1 MRKNTAAPYIPMRK
15 GILDE
20 IDFVYPCSD
29 DGTAYL
35 TKGYPEYKNKV
46 ATKLLGTLDRGVK
59 AYEWKDAPYEI
70 VTCSNVV
77 KVKRLDKLIRAM
89 SLIRDVNI
97 KWTHYGD
104 GLLME
109 DIKALAEKMLGG
121 NVTYVFKGNVDNAAL
136 LEDYITENYYLFV
149 NVSSSEGIPVSIM
162 EASSV
167 GIPCLATDVGGT
179 GEIISDGVNG
189 LLLRADVSDRELADR
204 ITWFCG
210 LDGERYLRFRKEA
223 RRIWDDKYNAEKI
236 I

>member
-1 MRKNTAAPYIPMRK
+1 
-15 GILDE
+15 
-20 IDFVYPCSD
+20 
-29 DGTAYL
+29 
-35 TKGYPEYKNKV
+35 
-46 ATKLLGTLDRGVK
+46 
-59 AYEWKDAPYEI
+59 
-70 VTCSNVV
+70 
-77 KVKRLDKLIRAM
+77 
-89 SLIRDVNI
+89 
-97 KWTHYGD
+97 
-104 GLLME
+104 
-109 DIKALAEKMLGG
+109 MLGG

-210 LDGERYLRFRKEA
+210 LDRERYLRFRKEA

>member
-1 MRKNTAAPYIPMRK
+1 MDALRGRTA
-15 GILDE
+15 
-20 IDFVYPCSD
+20 
-29 DGTAYL
+29 DG
-35 TKGYPEYKNKV
+35 GYQS
-46 ATKLLGTLDRGVK
+46 AGG
-59 AYEWKDAPYEI
+59 KDAW
-70 VTCSNVV
+70 
-77 KVKRLDKLIRAM
+77 R
-89 SLIRDVNI
+89 
-97 KWTHYGD
+97 
-104 GLLME
+104 
-109 DIKALAEKMLGG
+109 

-210 LDGERYLRFRKEA
+210 LDGERYLRFRKRGET
-223 RRIWDDKYNAEKI
+223 DLG
-236 I
+236 

>member
-1 MRKNTAAPYIPMRK
+1 MRK

-89 SLIRDVNI
+89 SFDQGCEHQMDALRGR
-97 KWTHYGD
+97 TAD
-104 GLLME
+104 GGYQS
-109 DIKALAEKMLGG
+109 AGG
-121 NVTYVFKGNVDNAAL
+121 KDAWR
-136 LEDYITENYYLFV
+136 ECHI
-149 NVSSSEGIPVSIM
+149 
-162 EASSV
+162 
-167 GIPCLATDVGGT
+167 CL
-179 GEIISDGVNG
+179 
-189 LLLRADVSDRELADR
+189 
-204 ITWFCG
+204 
-210 LDGERYLRFRKEA
+210 
-223 RRIWDDKYNAEKI
+223 
-236 I
+236 